1 MAQNYRWMTEDEF
14 KRLKPGDTVV
24 CEIDGRMSKETVT
37 TGAFYNYDADDPDW
51 EIETLNGAF
60 TWDCTWVELITTEQ
74 LAKRI
79 SNALEAELSRIYDE
93 QGITSGDVTPEQYLA
108 WEEHTEALT
117 RLFAELIEQ
126 NKPL

>member
-1 MAQNYRWMTEDEF
+1 MTQKYRWMTEEEF
-14 KRLKPGDTVV
+14 RNIKAGDSVI
-24 CEIDGRMSKETVT
+24 CEIDGRMSRETVI
-37 TGAFYNYDADDPDW
+37 TGAFFNYDADEPGW

-60 TWDCTWVELITTEQ
+60 TPDCLWVELVTPEQ

-93 QGITSGDVTPEQYLA
+93 QGITSGDVTPDQYLT
-108 WEEHTEALT
+108 WERHTEALAE
-117 RLFAELIEQ
+117 LFAELIEQ